1 MRERYAANLLV
12 VNFSVSYLPAPPR
25 HIVHTKLFAMK
36 THAHFLL
43 TALLVIT
50 LANTAKAATNQD
62 TITVTGT
69 RFTFPL
75 VQDWIDDFQQ
85 THPGTVFRLVSPR
98 DPAAAQAVIHI
109 TAQRIPQHKEQYQYV
124 AVARYA
130 LLPVTNIRSTHAGKS
145 LTVEH
150 LKELYFKREQKD
162 AAVEQVVVYN
172 RLEKSCAPVT
182 FAAFYG
188 AAFEDIK
195 GKQVPGDDQQ
205 LLKAVQEDPAAV
217 SFNNPGFIYDLR
229 NRKPV
234 HDIAVIP
241 LDLNNNGRLEQE
253 ENFYTNLDVLINRLE
268 TAPPPGIPIE
278 EVVLSYDRSLEKTQP
293 VIASWVQYIQREGQT
308 QLHHF
313 GFLTAHPAN
322 AVATK

>member
-1 MRERYAANLLV
+1 MV
-12 VNFSVSYLPAPPR
+12 CCKFIGGKFFSIIPTRASW
-25 HIVHTKLFAMK
+25 HITHPKSLAMK
-36 THAHFLL
+36 TFGYILL
-43 TALLVIT
+43 AAAWTIT
-50 LANTAKAATNQD
+50 LPTSAQQASD

-75 VQDWIDDFQQ
+75 VQEWIDQFRQ

-98 DPAAAQAVIHI
+98 DPAAAQAAIHF
-109 TAQRIPQHKEQYQYV
+109 TAQRINHKNEQFQYTP
-124 AVARYA
+124 VARYA
-130 LLPVTNIRSTHAGKS
+130 LLPVANSHSGYAAKP
-145 LTVEH
+145 LTVDA
-150 LKELYFKREQKD
+150 LRTLYFKKEGTD
-162 AAVEQVVVYN
+162 AAPEKAVVYN
-172 RLEKSCAPVT
+172 RREKSCAPVT

-205 LLKAVQEDPAAV
+205 LLKAVQEDPAAI

-234 HDIAVIP
+234 HDITVIP
-241 LDLNNNGRLEQE
+241 LDLNGNGQLESTE
-253 ENFYTNLDVLINRLE
+253 DFYTDLDILINRLE

-278 EVVLSYDRSLEKTQP
+278 EVVLSYDRSLNKEKP
-293 VIASWVQYIQREGQT
+293 VIQAWVQYIQTAGQG

-313 GFLTAHPAN
+313 GFLATHPAT
-322 AVATK
+322 ASR